1 MPDHRRLSARNGLI
15 AGAFVVAAVLF
26 VALSIW
32 PSVTKN
38 PIGHGKGGVNP
49 ATAPD
54 TTQRE
59 TAPAQRSGESEVAK
73 AGPAHEGSTV
83 GLAGKIKGS
92 AKPLSIND
100 TQREELR
107 KTFQNRSNPA
117 MQKVPF
123 EMMIG
128 SAVPSRV
135 KLAAL
140 PAQAS
145 QILNGYSGDQ
155 YLLVQD
161 ELVIVDAKSHRV
173 AAIIPGVG

>member
-1 MPDHRRLSARNGLI
+1 MPNPLRLSPRNGMI
-15 AGAFVVAAVLF
+15 AGAFVLAAVLF
-26 VALSIW
+26 VVLSVW

-38 PIGHGKGGVNP
+38 PIGPGKGGANP

-54 TTQRE
+54 TTQGE
-59 TAPAQRSGESEVAK
+59 AAPAQRSGESEVGK

-83 GLAGKIKGS
+83 GLPGKIEGS
-92 AKPLSIND
+92 AKPLAIND
-100 TQREELR
+100 SQRKELR
-107 KTFQNRSNPA
+107 KTFQGRNNPA

-123 EMMIG
+123 EMMVG
-128 SAVPSRV
+128 TAVPNQV
-135 KLAAL
+135 KLAEL
-140 PAQAS
+140 PAHAS

-173 AAIIPGVG
+173 AAIIPGIS

>member
-1 MPDHRRLSARNGLI
+1 MPDRLRLSSRNGLI
-15 AGAFVVAAVLF
+15 TGAFVVAAVVF
-26 VALSIW
+26 VVLSVW

-38 PIGHGKGGVNP
+38 PLGHGQGGVDP

-54 TTQRE
+54 TTQSE
-59 TAPAQRSGESEVAK
+59 AAPAQRSGESTVGK
-73 AGPAHEGSTV
+73 AGPADEGSTV
-83 GLAGKIKGS
+83 GLPGKIEGS
-92 AKPLSIND
+92 AKPLAIND
-100 TQREELR
+100 TQRNALK
-107 KTFQNRSNPA
+107 KTFQSRSNPA

-123 EMMIG
+123 EMMVG
-128 SAVPSRV
+128 AAVPGQV

-173 AAIIPGVG
+173 AAIIPGIG